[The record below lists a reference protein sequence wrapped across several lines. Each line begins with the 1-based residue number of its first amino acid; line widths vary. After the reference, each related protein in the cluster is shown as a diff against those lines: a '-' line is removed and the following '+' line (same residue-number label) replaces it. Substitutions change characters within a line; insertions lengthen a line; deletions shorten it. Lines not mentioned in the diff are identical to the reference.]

1 MHSDASLIAWGGCL
15 PEEGWCR
22 DHPSKCGHRWVARGA
37 WPVRMESL
45 LELLPLTK
53 EEKENVSLES
63 WTGAWLIQ
71 LFELLAVWFSMV
83 SFKTRKEGRVLTPRI
98 DNTTAL
104 AYVRNGGGRE
114 PVKAAVARKIALFAA
129 EIGVTIWAPE
139 YIRSED
145 NLADR
150 ASRVV
155 DPSDWKVRRWVFQ
168 HCEKRWGPHTVDR
181 FADSDNA
188 LLQRFNARWLCPG
201 AEATDAFTQDWRG
214 ENNWAVPPFGV
225 IFRALRLII
234 ETKAQASILV
244 PLWEGQVWWPLLRK
258 IWVDAWEIPGG
269 GRGFVRGP
277 SGHVEPWVNPVWR
290 FLVVR
295 VDGGRDGQRPVTR

>member
-1 MHSDASLIAWGGCL
+1 
-15 PEEGWCR
+15 
-22 DHPSKCGHRWVARGA
+22 
-37 WPVRMESL
+37 MESL
-45 LELLPLTK
+45 SKLLPLTK

-83 SFKTRKEGRVLTPRI
+83 SFKTRIEGRVLTPRI

-114 PVKAAVARKIALFAA
+114 PVKAEVARKISLCAA

-277 SGHVEPWVNPVWR
+277 SGHVEPWVNPV
-290 FLVVR
+290 
-295 VDGGRDGQRPVTR
+295 